1 MKLSN
6 KFTLSRVIFAPIFF
20 FLYNIPLWMPSVPLL
35 SKVSAIVLIPLL
47 VLFELTDYFDGH
59 YARKNGEVSDF
70 GKLFDPFAD
79 VMLNLSV
86 FLCAVSSAYMP
97 VVLFVLIFY
106 REFSQNF
113 LRTVAISKG
122 TAVAAKKGG
131 KFKTVFYIFSAFS
144 FLAVECARRLG
155 VVGLGTVMRAAR
167 ATLVVLFSL
176 CALFSYVSFID
187 YIKSFA
193 PVFRGKSDEE
203 ERDGFRT

>member
-20 FLYNIPLWMPSVPLL
+20 FLYNIPLWASSAPIL
-35 SKVSAIVLIPLL
+35 SKISAVILIPLL
-47 VLFELTDYFDGH
+47 ILFELTDYFDGH

-86 FLCAVSSAYMP
+86 FLCAVSSGYMP
-97 VVLFVLIFY
+97 IVLFVLIFY

-113 LRTVAISKG
+113 LRMVAISKG
-122 TAVAAKKGG
+122 TAIAAKKGG
-131 KFKTVFYIFSAFS
+131 KFKTVFYILSGFS
-144 FLAVECARRLG
+144 FLTVECAGRLG
-155 VVGLGTVMRAAR
+155 IPALFGRYEDSVMSISKTV
-167 ATLVVLFSL
+167 LIVLFSL
-176 CALFSYVSFID
+176 CVLFSYVSFAD

-193 PVFRGKSDEE
+193 SVLKGKK
-203 ERDGFRT
+203 